1 MSLGFHE
8 ITLRVVLQFCGNCA
22 SRRSPIADKTYG
34 GHAYHDCLDTA
45 HADHVP
51 VVYPRAWMVWR
62 TDDGVTLHFIGPS
75 LPFSAERTPSTT
87 TPSHVSWNT
96 NNFACQEVGA
106 IVKRLLCTS
115 WRGFVK

>member
-8 ITLRVVLQFCGNCA
+8 ITSADVRPSCA
-22 SRRSPIADKTYG
+22 NYASPKSPTVGKRMATRITIVSIPP
-34 GHAYHDCLDTA
+34 HQIMW
-45 HADHVP
+45 P
-51 VVYPRAWMVWR
+51 IVYPRAWMVWR